1 MATTRIAELATQVA
15 ENTKRVDDY
24 LRQHDLPSPSFD
36 AEGPVDFCIRSEEIQ
51 RARNLAIDGAAELLD
66 LLRGPKESLQPVVNA
81 TSLQAIHRFDIVRK
95 VPIGGEISFKDL
107 AEQCDLYEPDLR
119 RIIRFAISFHRIF
132 QEPRRGFVTHS
143 AASRK
148 LAEDQDFHDALGLV
162 FNEFVP
168 SFGRTVDAL
177 EQFKDQEPSQTGF
190 ALLRNTTQPFFKYM
204 GDHPARAKL
213 FAGAM
218 KTFSLVDPGHSPA
231 FLVQGYPWDSINGT
245 VVDVGGSKGSISI
258 LLAKNFPTLNFIVQD
273 LPGVIEGA
281 ESKLD
286 ATIAER
292 VSFQGRDFFTPQ
304 TVVAD
309 AYLFRWIFHNWPDK
323 YVVAILRTLVPV
335 MKTGARV
342 IVNEILNPPSNSL
355 SLSSERSIRSLDMIM
370 LSMHNSR
377 EREAE
382 EWQDLFLEADPRFGV
397 LKIWVPTG
405 ASLAIIEAVWQG

>member
-36 AEGPVDFCIRSEEIQ
+36 AEGPVNFCIRSEEIQ

-66 LLRGPKESLQPVVNA
+66 LLRGPKESLQPVNA

-309 AYLFRWIFHNWPDK
+309 AYLFRWIFHNWPD
-323 YVVAILRTLVPV
+323 
-335 MKTGARV
+335 
-342 IVNEILNPPSNSL
+342 N
-355 SLSSERSIRSLDMIM
+355 SLDMIM

>member
-15 ENTKRVDDY
+15 ENTKRVDEY

-36 AEGPVDFCIRSEEIQ
+36 AEGPVDFCIRSEGIQ
-51 RARNLAIDGAAELLD
+51 QARNLAIDGAAELLD
-66 LLRGPKESLQPVVNA
+66 LLKGPKESLQPVVNP
-81 TSLQAIHRFDIVRK
+81 TSLQAIYRFDIARK
-95 VPIGGEISFKDL
+95 VPVGGEIAFKDL
-107 AEQCDLYEPDLR
+107 AKQCDLYEPDLR
-119 RIIRFAISFHRIF
+119 RIIRFAISFHRLF
-132 QEPRRGFVTHS
+132 QESCRGFVTHS

-148 LAEDQDFHDALGLV
+148 LAEDQNFHDALGLV

-168 SFGRTVDAL
+168 AYGRTVDAL

-190 ALLRNTTQPFFKYM
+190 ALVQNTTQPFFEYM
-204 GDHPARAKL
+204 GDHPARAKQ

-218 KTFSLVDPGHSPA
+218 KAFNAVDSGHSPV
-231 FLVQGYPWDSINGT
+231 FLVQGYPWDSINNT
-245 VVDVGGSKGSISI
+245 VVDVGGSKGHISI
-258 LLAKNFPTLNFIVQD
+258 LLAKSFPRLHFIVQD
-273 LPGVIEGA
+273 LPKVIEGA
-281 ESKLD
+281 KSGLD
-286 ATIAER
+286 ASVAER
-292 VSFQGRDFFTPQ
+292 VSFQERDFFTPQ

-323 YVVAILRTLVPV
+323 YIVAILRTLVPV
-335 MKTGARV
+335 MKPGARV

-382 EWQDLFLEADPRFGV
+382 EWQDIFREADPRFGV
-397 LKIWVPTG
+397 LKIWTPAG
-405 ASLAIIEAVWQG
+405 ASLAIIEAVWQE

>member
-15 ENTKRVDDY
+15 ENTKRVDEY

-66 LLRGPKESLQPVVNA
+66 LLRGPKESLQPVNA

-168 SFGRTVDAL
+168 SYGRTVDAL

-190 ALLRNTTQPFFKYM
+190 ALLQNTTQPFFEYM

-258 LLAKNFPTLNFIVQD
+258 LLAKNFPALNFIVQD

-286 ATIAER
+286 ASIAER
-292 VSFQGRDFFTPQ
+292 VTFQGRDFFTPQ
-304 TVVAD
+304 TVLAD

-335 MKTGARV
+335 MRTGARV
-342 IVNEILNPPSNSL
+342 IVNEILNPPSNAL

>member
-15 ENTKRVDDY
+15 ENTKRVDEY

-51 RARNLAIDGAAELLD
+51 RARSLAIDGAAELAD
-66 LLRGPKESLQPVVNA
+66 LLRGPKESLQPVNP
-81 TSLQAIHRFDIVRK
+81 TSLQVIHRFDIARK
-95 VPIGGEISFKDL
+95 VPIGGEITFKDL
-107 AEQCDLYEPDLR
+107 AKQCDLYEPDLR
-119 RIIRFAISFHRIF
+119 RIIRFAISFHRLF

-143 AASRK
+143 AASHK

-168 SFGRTVDAL
+168 SYGRTVDAL

-190 ALLRNTTQPFFKYM
+190 ALVQNTTQPFFEYM
-204 GDHPARAKL
+204 GDHPTRAKQ

-218 KTFSLVDPGHSPA
+218 KAFNAIDSGHSPV
-231 FLVQGYPWDSINGT
+231 FLAQGYPWDSINGT
-245 VVDVGGSKGSISI
+245 VVDVGGSKGHISI
-258 LLAKNFPTLNFIVQD
+258 LLAKGFPRLHFIVQD
-273 LPGVIEGA
+273 LPKVIEGA
-281 ESKLD
+281 KSKLD
-286 ATIAER
+286 ASIADR
-292 VSFQGRDFFTPQ
+292 VTFEGRDFFTPQ

-342 IVNEILNPPSNSL
+342 IVNELLNPPSNSL

-397 LKIWVPTG
+397 LKIWTPTG
-405 ASLAIIEAVWQG
+405 ASLAIIEAVWQE